1 MKKSLSVTDTR
12 DSTSETRHRKDS
24 LINIEM
30 MMMIKIQKHLIDS
43 YRLKLKETYN
53 QLSSCNKNIDLI
65 KKTNDFNPDDLINV
79 FSDLSN
85 CNFNLSSG
93 LTLYN
98 TLQNAQNLSSTGVGN
113 EFYEIKQDLLNYVI
127 HSIFRLSA

>member
-79 FSDLSN
+79 IFHDPNVDTSQYKSAII
-85 CNFNLSSG
+85 FMKQK
-93 LTLYN
+93 
-98 TLQNAQNLSSTGVGN
+98 LQ
-113 EFYEIKQDLLNYVI
+113 YLLEKIELENN
-127 HSIFRLSA
+127 